1 MDLFN
6 CLELYIKYLK
16 YEKNLSLNSINSYQ
30 KDILQFLHFL
40 KGKDIN
46 ETARINL
53 DIFRGFLKSL
63 DSNNY
68 SNRTIIRKYSSFIN
82 FFRFLERNGY
92 IDFQLTQAINVPRK
106 RHRFYSF
113 MSISEMERLFNN
125 LKPENDL
132 EIRDRTILELLY
144 STGARISEVEGL
156 KTGDIDLENSEI
168 IVTGKGRKQR
178 LVYLNQAAIFWIK
191 KYLQVRSK
199 LTYSR
204 KDRYIRDNHLFLN
217 KFGKRLSS
225 RSIRTIVKK
234 YVKKAVIG
242 KNITPHSIRHSFA
255 THLLQEG
262 AGIREIQELLG
273 HENISTTQIYSHL
286 NIKKLKKDY
295 RKFHPRAEAK

>member
-16 YEKNLSLNSINSYQ
+16 YEKNLSLNSINSYK
-30 KDILQFLHFL
+30 KDNLQFLNFL
-40 KGKDIN
+40 KSKN
-46 ETARINL
+46 VTETAGLNL
-53 DIFRGFLKSL
+53 DIFRDFLKSL
-63 DSNNY
+63 DKFHY
-68 SNRTIIRKYSSFIN
+68 SNRTIIRKYSSLIN
-82 FFRFLERNGY
+82 FFRFLERNDY

-113 MSISEMERLFNN
+113 MSVKETERLFDSF
-125 LKPENDL
+125 KPENDL
-132 EIRDRTILELLY
+132 EIRDRAILELLY

-156 KTGDIDLENSEI
+156 RIGDIDLQSNEVV
-168 IVTGKGRKQR
+168 VTGKGRKQR
-178 LVYLNQAAIFWIK
+178 LVYLNQVAVSWIK
-191 KYLQVRSK
+191 KYLEIRSK
-199 LTYSR
+199 LVYP
-204 KDRYIRDNHLFLN
+204 KKNRYIRDSHLFLN

-225 RSIRTIVKK
+225 RSMRTIVKK

-286 NIKKLKKDY
+286 NVKKLKKDY
-295 RKFHPRAEAK
+295 KKFHPRAEIK